1 MTDDKAYPIPPDS
14 SPATPLK
21 SKSTSKGDVGGDVN
35 NDSYTLMEVHG
46 IPLFKLIPSPGGND
60 DPLYD
65 LTADNTFS
73 LPSGNL
79 PVDMQP
85 CRLVKAE
92 AP

>member
-1 MTDDKAYPIPPDS
+1 
-14 SPATPLK
+14 
-21 SKSTSKGDVGGDVN
+21 
-35 NDSYTLMEVHG
+35 MEVHG